1 MNRLR
6 RCASLLILAGFLP
19 TQSLQTKQAD
29 SESLDLGM
37 LAAIRAEEL
46 NHSRGMDHLRTETIP
61 RKAFVPESPETTS
74 SK

>member
-6 RCASLLILAGFLP
+6 WCASLLILAGFLP
-19 TQSLQTKQAD
+19 TQSPQSKQAD
-29 SESLDLGM
+29 SGSLDLGM
-37 LAAIRAEEL
+37 LAVIRAEEL
-46 NHSRGMDHLRTETIP
+46 NHSRVMDHMRTEKIP